1 MSSIDSLIG
10 KLHLITPEGAESMQ
24 ALFEKCKGDAEKT
37 IIDLLKYAVKI
48 GESNPSE
55 EQKLNVQRIGAV
67 VSTAMSTME
76 HVEDILAVMR

>member
-1 MSSIDSLIG
+1 MNSIDSLIE

-24 ALFEKCKGDAEKT
+24 ALFEKCEVDAEKI

-55 EQKLNVQRIGAV
+55 E
-67 VSTAMSTME
+67 
-76 HVEDILAVMR
+76 